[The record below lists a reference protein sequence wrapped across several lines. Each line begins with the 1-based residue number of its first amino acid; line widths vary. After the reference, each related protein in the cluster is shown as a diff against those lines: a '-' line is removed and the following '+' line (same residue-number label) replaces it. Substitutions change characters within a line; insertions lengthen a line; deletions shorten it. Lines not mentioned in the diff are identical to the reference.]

1 MGQTVVFA
9 VGGGILAGML
19 FLSAAFG
26 SPGALITTYLTPLPL
41 FLVGLSLG
49 AMACVLS
56 GIVASLSVAIV
67 LGSTEMAIF
76 AAGAAVPIALLVH
89 RAVSVHPDRNGVPQW
104 EQPGSLLLWMI
115 GYAAV
120 GIGAAVV
127 VAAAGG
133 SGLQLSSVAMWT
145 THTVRLA
152 DLTGGDGAAMVE
164 RVARFLPALAATG
177 WVLMTV
183 LNAALAQCVVQR
195 FDLAVRPPIA
205 LADIELPAWP
215 LAVFAVLA
223 AAAYLADGQIS
234 YAALNLAPLVA
245 LAFFFAGLGVV
256 HAVLRGWT
264 SRPLLLIV
272 FYTAV
277 IWKGTFAVPA
287 VAALGIIERWAG
299 IRRRLAATGPDLEDE

>member
-49 AMACVLS
+49 AAACVLA
-56 GIVASLSVAIV
+56 GIVASLTVVFV

-76 AAGAAVPIALLVH
+76 AAGVAVPIGLLIH
-89 RAVSVHPDRNGVPQW
+89 RAVTVHPDQHGVPQW
-104 EQPGSLLLWMI
+104 TPPGSLLLWMI
-115 GYAAV
+115 GYAAA
-120 GIGAAVV
+120 GIVAAAI

-133 SGLQLSSVAMWT
+133 DGLRLVIAAMLAS
-145 THTVRLA
+145 HTVLLA

-164 RVARFLPALAATG
+164 RVTRFLPAMAASG
-177 WVLMTV
+177 WMLMTV
-183 LNAALAQCVVQR
+183 LNAALAQWVVRR

-205 LADIELPAWP
+205 LADIDLPAWP
-215 LAVFAVLA
+215 LAVLA
-223 AAAYLADGQIS
+223 ALGAAAFLAEGQIG
-234 YAALNLAPLVA
+234 YAAQNLLPLVV

-256 HAVLRGWT
+256 HAVLRGRA

-277 IWKGTFAVPA
+277 VWQGIVVVPA
-287 VAALGIIERWAG
+287 VAVLGVIERWAG
-299 IRRRLAATGPDLEDE
+299 IRRRVAATGPDVEEE